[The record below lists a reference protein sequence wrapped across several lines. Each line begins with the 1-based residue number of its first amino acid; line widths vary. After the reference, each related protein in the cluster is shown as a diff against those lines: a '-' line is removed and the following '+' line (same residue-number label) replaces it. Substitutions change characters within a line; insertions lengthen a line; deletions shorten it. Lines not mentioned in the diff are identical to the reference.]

1 MESIYVPRQHI
12 IQCYYS
18 WTVLEQM
25 PEVAGLICNNMRM
38 RKYATFA
45 DDCLKEAFLLS
56 VIAGIF
62 FLVSATIWTQIMCFP
77 TERLTENLSKL
88 EEFLTSHHSTMRSA
102 FAHLALC
109 QIKAK
114 IASDMPSGA
123 ETVLSFPLPDPCSI
137 RTSLIFSLNLL
148 CGS

>member
-1 MESIYVPRQHI
+1 MKSIYVPRQHI
-12 IQCYYS
+12 IQCYYRL
-18 WTVLEQM
+18 TVLEQM

-45 DDCLKEAFLLS
+45 DDCLKEAILLS
-56 VIAGIF
+56 VISRNF
-62 FLVSATIWTQIMCFP
+62 FLLSATNWTQIMCFP
-77 TERLTENLSKL
+77 TKRLTENLSKL
-88 EEFLTSHHSTMRSA
+88 EGFLTSHHSTMRSA
-102 FAHLALC
+102 FAHLVLC

-114 IASDMPSGA
+114 TASDMPSGA
-123 ETVLSFPLPDPCSI
+123 KTVLSFPLPDPCSI